1 MRFTLRPDAVSVAAY
16 PPRFPSTR
24 SASSSARTRRLLT
37 ALAATL
43 FSATTAPAI
52 ADNVRGIWSSVA
64 NWPLISVHAAL
75 TPDGRVLTY
84 GTDGNGKQ
92 TGYFIYDVWD
102 PSAGPSAGHVT
113 LPNQTLT
120 DLFCSSQLIL
130 PQSGNILIS
139 GGDNF
144 VDGNT
149 TNTGNNNSNVFDPA
163 NNSLARG
170 NNMNRARWYSS
181 STVLVNGEIYI
192 QGGSGGGDR
201 PEIRDAN
208 GVYRLL
214 SGADTNGFANLYPR
228 NFVAP
233 DGRVFGFDTAGRM
246 YYVTTSGSGSISTAG
261 QLPGST
267 SWTSS
272 AAMFRPGRILQMG
285 GASNAAHVMDI
296 TGATPTVTP
305 TQSMSSQRQWVS
317 ATVLADGRVLATGG
331 SQVENQLTGVNNV
344 AEIWNPATGTWT
356 QGNAGARAR
365 LYHSTALLLPDA
377 TVLVSGG
384 GAPGPLVNL
393 NAEIYY
399 PPYLYNATGGFAARP
414 SIVLAPDVID
424 IGETFSVG
432 FSNASSINR
441 VALIKTGSMTHSW
454 NMDQRFIE
462 LPFTASGAM
471 LDVQAPARAAD
482 ATPGY
487 YLLFIL
493 SAQGVPSIA
502 KMVRINIAANPN
514 PNVNYTPAV
523 GGAGGGPFQLA
534 CESGEVLAGVYG
546 RSGTLVNQVGLRC
559 IRIDENGAWIGSP
572 IDRGATG
579 AATGTAFTK
588 TCPTNFAISGFR
600 GRAGQFVDQL
610 DFQCRSLTASGK
622 VTGAGQFLGAVGGTG
637 GTAQG
642 PFACSTDN
650 PGYAMYGR
658 SGSSIDSFGIVCRQ
672 ATLTPTNDPPVIVNP
687 GTQTASVGVAVDI
700 TIGATD
706 PEGDPITFSATGL
719 PPGLSIN
726 PGTGRIAGT
735 PTTAGTFASTITAS
749 DATGSGTANVTWN
762 ISAPPFV
769 LNPLPPSPA
778 AQAGTQVTYT
788 ASASNGTNVRYKW
801 YFDDGTPETAYS
813 TSPSVNHTFA
823 NPGIYY
829 VTVTAIADG
838 ATEQAQTVVQA
849 IYLPATA
856 NRPSHSSSIAYEQR
870 VTGNGRLWVV
880 NQDNDSVTVFD
891 AVTRARLGEI
901 AVGAAPRTLAIA
913 PDGRVW
919 VSNKAAATIS
929 VINPD
934 TLAVVQTVNLPFA
947 SQPYGIAFAPTGGF
961 AFVVLEASAALFKLN
976 ASTGAQVGAV
986 AVGLNPRHVAVN
998 ADGSQ
1003 VFVSRFATSPLPGE
1017 GTGSVQTQVDGVD
1030 VGGELVVVNAASM
1043 GVLQTIVLRHSDDV
1057 DFENQGSGL
1066 PNYLGAT
1073 VISPDGVSA
1082 WVPSKKDN
1090 IRRGTL
1096 RNGQNLNFQNT
1107 VRAISSRIDLS
1118 SRTEDFAARLD
1129 HDNSSVASAVAF
1141 DRHGVYMFV
1150 TLETSREVA
1159 VVDAHGAWEIF
1170 RFDAG
1175 RAPQGLVASP
1185 DGLTLF
1191 VNNFMDR
1198 TVGVYDLTPLVNRG
1212 ESNVPAI
1219 ATLQA
1224 VTTERLSAQVLTG
1237 KQLFYD
1243 ARDPRL
1249 ARDAYISCAS
1259 CHNDG
1264 GQDGRVWD
1272 LTGFGEG
1279 LRNTISLHGR
1289 ASAHGFLHWSAN
1301 FDELQDFEQ
1310 QIRALSGGTGL
1321 MSDADFNTG
1330 TRNQPLGLAKA
1341 GVSADLDA
1349 LAAYVASLNT
1359 FASSPHRNGDGTLT
1373 ADAVAGKQIFTNAN
1387 CAQCHR
1393 GTAFTESGAAT
1404 LRDIGT
1410 LKPSSSQRSGGPL
1423 TGIDTPTLRD
1433 VWASAPYL
1441 HDGSAATLADAVRAH
1456 NGVSLSDSDV
1466 AQLVAY
1472 LQQIG
1477 GQETTA
1483 PSPPASGTGL
1493 TGRYYNNT
1501 ELSGAPALVRTE
1513 AVSFKWTG
1521 SPGPGVN
1528 ANSYS
1533 VRWTGEVEAPVSG
1546 KYRFRTGT
1554 NDGVRLWINGVQV
1567 FDNWT
1572 QQSTLLTNTTPLITL
1587 TAGVRYTI
1595 TMEFFE
1601 AGGTGVARLRWRVP
1615 GAAWVPIP
1623 QNRLYGN

>member
-1 MRFTLRPDAVSVAAY
+1 MRCIHR
-16 PPRFPSTR
+16 
-24 SASSSARTRRLLT
+24 
-37 ALAATL
+37 LAAAL
-43 FSATTAPAI
+43 CVLSAAPVF
-52 ADNVRGIWSSVA
+52 ADNVRGTWSSVV

-75 TPDGRVLTY
+75 TADGRVLTY

-102 PSAGPSAGHVT
+102 PSAGPSAGHLT

-130 PQSGNILIS
+130 PQSGNIIIS
-139 GGDNF
+139 GGDNL
-144 VDGNT
+144 VNGNT
-149 TNTGNNNSNVFDPA
+149 TNTGNNNSNVFNVS
-163 NNSLARG
+163 NNTLARG

-214 SGADTNGFANLYPR
+214 TGADTSGLVSNYPR

-246 YYVTTSGSGSISTAG
+246 YYVTTSGNGSVAMAG

-285 GASNAAHVMDI
+285 GASSAALVVDI
-296 TGATPTVTP
+296 TGATPTATP
-305 TQSMSSQRQWVS
+305 TQSMSTQRQWVS
-317 ATVLADGRVLATGG
+317 ATMLADGRVLATGG
-331 SQVENQLTGVNNV
+331 SQVDNQLTGVNNV
-344 AEIWNPATGTWT
+344 AEIWNPANGTWT
-356 QGNAGARAR
+356 QGNAAVRAR
-365 LYHSTALLLPDA
+365 LYHSTGLLLPDA

-384 GAPGPLVNL
+384 GAPGPQVNL

-399 PPYLYNATGGFAARP
+399 PPYLYNASGGFAARP
-414 SIVLAPDVID
+414 SIVLAPDVIE

-432 FSNASSINR
+432 FSNASSISR

-471 LDVQAPARAAD
+471 LDVQAPARASD

-487 YLLFIL
+487 YLLFL
-493 SAQGVPSIA
+493 LNAQGVPSIA

-523 GGAGGGPFQLA
+523 GGAGGSPFQLA

-559 IRIDENGAWIGSP
+559 IRIDENGAWIGTP
-572 IDRGATG
+572 TDRGASGT
-579 AATGTAFTK
+579 ATGTAFTK

-610 DFQCRSLTASGK
+610 DFQCRALTATGK
-622 VTGAGQFLGAVGGTG
+622 VTGAVQYLGAVGGTG

-642 PFACSTDN
+642 PFSCSTDN

-658 SGSSIDSFGIVCRQ
+658 SGSSIDNFGILCRQ

-687 GTQTASVGVAVDI
+687 GTQTGSVGVAVDI

-719 PPGLSIN
+719 PPNLSIN
-726 PGTGRIAGT
+726 SGTGRITGT
-735 PTTAGTFASTITAS
+735 PTTAGNFPSTITAS
-749 DATGSGTANVTWN
+749 DLTGSDTANVTWN
-762 ISAPPFV
+762 ISAAPFV

-778 AQAGTQVTYT
+778 AQASTQVTFT
-788 ASASNGTNVRYKW
+788 ASTSGGSNVRYKW

-813 TSPSVNHTFA
+813 ASPSVNHTFA

-838 ATEQAQTVVQA
+838 ATEQAQTVVQT
-849 IYLPATA
+849 IHLPATA
-856 NRPSHSSSIAYEQR
+856 NRPSNSSNIAYERR

-880 NQDNDSVTVFD
+880 NQDNDSVTAFD
-891 AVTRARLGEI
+891 AVTRAKLAEI
-901 AVGAAPRTLAIA
+901 AVGASPRTLAVA
-913 PDGRVW
+913 PDGRIW
-919 VSNKAAATIS
+919 VTNKAAASIS

-934 TLAVVQTVNLPFA
+934 TLAVVQTINLPFA

-961 AFVVLEASAALFKLN
+961 AFVVLEASAALFKLD

-998 ADGSQ
+998 ADGTQ
-1003 VFVSRFATSPLPGE
+1003 VFVSRFVTPPLPGE
-1017 GTGSVQTQVDGVD
+1017 GTGSVQTQVGGVD
-1030 VGGELVVVNAASM
+1030 VGGELIVVNASSM
-1043 GVLQTIVLRHSDDV
+1043 GVLQTIVLRHSNDA
-1057 DFENQGSGL
+1057 DFENQGSGV

-1073 VISPDGVSA
+1073 VISPDGASA

-1090 IRRGTL
+1090 IRRGML

-1107 VRAISSRIDLS
+1107 VRAISSRIDLN

-1141 DRHGVYMFV
+1141 DRNGVYAFV
-1150 TLETSREVA
+1150 ALETSREVA
-1159 VVDAHGAWEIF
+1159 VVDGHGAWEIF

-1175 RAPQGLVASP
+1175 RAPQGLALSP

-1198 TVGVYDLTPLVNRG
+1198 TVGVYDLTPLVIRG

-1224 VTTERLSAQVLTG
+1224 VTNELLTTKVFKG

-1243 ARDPRL
+1243 ARDTRL
-1249 ARDAYISCAS
+1249 ARDAYLSCAS

-1272 LTGFGEG
+1272 LTGMGEG
-1279 LRNTISLHGR
+1279 LRNTVNLQGR
-1289 ASAHGFLHWSAN
+1289 AAGQGFLHWSGN
-1301 FDELQDFEQ
+1301 FDELQDFEA
-1310 QIRALSGGTGL
+1310 QIRNLSGGTGL
-1321 MSDADFNTG
+1321 MSNAQFNTG
-1330 TRNQPLGLAKA
+1330 TRNQPLGDPKS
-1341 GVSADLDA
+1341 GISTDLDR
-1349 LAAYVASLNT
+1349 LAAYVASLKT

-1373 ADAVAGKQIFTNAN
+1373 ASAAAGKQIFADAN
-1387 CAQCHR
+1387 CAQCHS
-1393 GTAFTESGAAT
+1393 GAAFTESGAAT

-1410 LKPSSSQRSGGPL
+1410 LKPSSGQRLGGPL
-1423 TGIDTPTLRD
+1423 SGIDTPTLRD
-1433 VWASAPYL
+1433 VWATAPYL
-1441 HDGSAATLADAVRAH
+1441 HDGSAATLTDAIRAH

-1466 AQLVAY
+1466 AQLVSY

-1477 GQETTA
+1477 GQEPSA
-1483 PSPPASGTGL
+1483 PLPSGTGAGL
-1493 TGRYYNNT
+1493 TGRYFNNST
-1501 ELSGAPALVRTE
+1501 LGGQPVLVRNE
-1513 AVSFKWTG
+1513 AVNFGWGTG
-1521 SPGPGVN
+1521 SPGTGIN
-1528 ANSYS
+1528 ADGFS
-1533 VRWTGEVEAPVSG
+1533 VRWSGQVEATVTG
-1546 KYRFRTGT
+1546 THRFRTVS
-1554 NDGVRLWINGVQV
+1554 DEGVRLWVNGVQV
-1567 FDNWT
+1567 INNWT
-1572 QQSTLLTNTTPLITL
+1572 AHTSTADTSPAITL
-1587 TAGVRYTI
+1587 SAGQRYTI
-1595 TMEFFE
+1595 IMEYFE
-1601 AGGTGVARLRWRVP
+1601 GTGSALARLRWKVP
-1615 GAAWVPIP
+1615 GGSYVAIP
-1623 QNRLYGN
+1623 QERLYGD